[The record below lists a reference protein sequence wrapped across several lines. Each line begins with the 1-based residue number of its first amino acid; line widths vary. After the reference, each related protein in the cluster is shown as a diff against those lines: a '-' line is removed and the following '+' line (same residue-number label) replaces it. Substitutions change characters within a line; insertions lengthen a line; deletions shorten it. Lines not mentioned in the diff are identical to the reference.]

1 MHDVFISYSSQDK
14 PIADAVCAGLEAKG
28 IRCWIAPRDIL
39 AGMEWGQ
46 AIVEA
51 ISSAKVMVL
60 LLSASANKSSQIPK
74 EVDRAT
80 NKGVPVLP
88 LRIEDVQ
95 PAGALEYYLGPAHW
109 LDAITPP
116 VLAHIDRL
124 AETIGALLLRGSS
137 YDRNKPTVTPAAPI
151 AAAVSPTTPTAKPP
165 PRVPPPRP
173 AAQSSQSPNPPPR
186 PAPPQPVSSVAPP
199 AKPLDDNVKMVIYI
213 ATVLV
218 PLLGIIMFFV
228 YNNSQFESDRKGAK
242 IMLIVGI
249 ISLVVSILF
258 GCFCVLAQGASQGS
272 Y

>member
-1 MHDVFISYSSQDK
+1 MHDVFISYSTQDK

-51 ISSAKVMVL
+51 IGSAKVMVL

-74 EVDRAT
+74 EVDRAM

-109 LDAITPP
+109 LDALTPP
-116 VLAHIDRL
+116 VQAHIDRL

-137 YDRNKPTVTPAAPI
+137 YDRNKPAVTPAAPI
-151 AAAVSPTTPTAKPP
+151 AAVVSPKMPAARPP
-165 PRVPPPRP
+165 PRVPPRP
-173 AAQSSQSPNPPPR
+173 PAQSSPPGTPPPR
-186 PAPPQPVSSVAPP
+186 PAPLQPVSSVAPP

-228 YNNSQFESDRKGAK
+228 YNNSQFESDRKAAK
-242 IMLIVGI
+242 VMLIIGI
-249 ISLVVSILF
+249 ISLVLSILF
-258 GCFCVLAQGASQGS
+258 GCFCVLAQGAAEGNF
-272 Y
+272 

>member
-14 PIADAVCAGLEAKG
+14 PIADAVCAGLEARG

-51 ISSAKVMVL
+51 IGSAKVMVL

-88 LRIEDVQ
+88 LRIENVQ

-116 VLAHIDRL
+116 VQAHIDRL
-124 AETIGALLLRGSS
+124 AETIGALLLRGSNC
-137 YDRNKPTVTPAAPI
+137 DRSKPALTPAAP
-151 AAAVSPTTPTAKPP
+151 VSPASPAARLP
-165 PRVPPPRP
+165 PRVPPRP
-173 AAQSSQSPNPPPR
+173 PAQRSQPGSPPPR
-186 PAPPQPVSSVAPP
+186 PAPPRPVSSVAPP
-199 AKPLDDNVKMVIYI
+199 AKPLDDNVRIVLYV
-213 ATVLV
+213 ATALV
-218 PLLGIIMFFV
+218 PILGIVLFFV
-228 YNNSQFESDRKGAK
+228 YNNSQFESDRKAAK
-242 IMLIVGI
+242 IMLIIGI
-249 ISLVVSILF
+249 VSLVLSMMF
-258 GCFCVLAQGASQGS
+258 GCFCVLAQGAAEGN